1 MTYMTSV
8 SKNLYIDK
16 LDYVVGEQNNKYHRA
31 TTMKLV
37 NVKLGTYID
46 FDVANNDKDSKF
58 KVSDLVRVSK

>member
-1 MTYMTSV
+1 
-8 SKNLYIDK
+8 
-16 LDYVVGEQNNKYHRA
+16 
-31 TTMKLV
+31 MKLV